1 MNYPFY
7 YKFLQSS
14 MWHFF
19 FLFWE
24 RCELRSKDCEDIHTR
39 HVFPWEFERRKR
51 QAAID
56 TSLEHTKE
64 QHTWIW
70 ELIVKNLLGQYSICI
85 FLGKWKFLW
94 AIFEYGVIA
103 LEPDALELSLEYI
116 KEQHTWIWE
125 LIVKNLLGQYF
136 YVYISWEMKISLG
149 DFWIRCDS
157 PWTRRYGAFFGM
169 YQRTTYLNLG
179 ADRLSEEFAWTVFY
193 VDIFLWNL
201 LGFSGIHS
209 RCTCSTLER
218 RYELPER
225 SNWSLTRRVART

>member
-14 MWHFF
+14 MWQFF

-125 LIVKNLLGQYF
+125 LVVKNLLGQYS
-136 YVYISWEMKISLG
+136 I
-149 DFWIRCDS
+149 C
-157 PWTRRYGAFFGM
+157 
-169 YQRTTYLNLG
+169 
-179 ADRLSEEFAWTVFY
+179 
-193 VDIFLWNL
+193 IFLVKWKFL
-201 LGFSGIHS
+201 WAIFEYGVIAL
-209 RCTCSTLER
+209 
-218 RYELPER
+218 
-225 SNWSLTRRVART
+225 